1 MPIYEYQCE
10 DCQKRSTVFFPT
22 FSAVKDATCEHCGS
36 THLRRLISLVAAVR
50 AGEDSGADPG
60 GDDHGAGHGRGHGPG
75 AGDFGGMEGGDFGD
89 EGEMPEFGGDDLGDD
104 DY

>member
-22 FSAVKDATCEHCGS
+22 FSAVKDAVCEHCGS
-36 THLRRLISLVAAVR
+36 SHVRRLISLVAAVR
-50 AGEDSGADPG
+50 ASEEAGADLG
-60 GDDHGAGHGRGHGPG
+60 GDGHGAGNGHGMG
-75 AGDFGGMEGGDFGD
+75 AGDFGGMEGDGFGD
-89 EGEMPEFGGDDLGDD
+89 EGEVPEFGGDDLGDD